1 MGQTQTKAHET
12 SAEYLWRWRTDEQ
25 RAGESGRGPAGAG
38 CVAVRPAGGAARAAV
53 TPRSAAACAAVRPVG
68 ISPSA
73 SAPGAARSGWRAA
86 CLRDR
91 NRKRLAPLVG
101 PHGWCRPAGGG
112 LRRQPIAAAIART
125 GARPQWTAAT
135 PARRDS
141 ATAHAP
147 LKRSVD
153 PGVCRAIRRRPGEPI
168 TDPGNRPSKPVT
180 GASALDGLPPML
192 WPVSGAA

>member
-1 MGQTQTKAHET
+1 MAHG
-12 SAEYLWRWRTDEQ
+12 RTAGRCI
-25 RAGESGRGPAGAG
+25 RAGTGWGWLR
-38 CVAVRPAGGAARAAV
+38 GGAARRWCGSSSGHAPVCGCLCGRAA
-53 TPRSAAACAAVRPVG
+53 RRLQPVG

-112 LRRQPIAAAIART
+112 LRRQPVAAAIART

-153 PGVCRAIRRRPGEPI
+153 PGVCRAIRRRPGERI
-168 TDPGNRPSKPVT
+168 TDPGNRPWKPAT
-180 GASALDGLPPML
+180 GASAFDGLPPML